1 MRILQVILAPR
12 LSGAEVLAKGV
23 AIGHQRGGNDVC
35 ITSLMPEHDDFQ
47 HISAELR
54 ANNVEC
60 FFPQRSLGKL
70 GRLLFL
76 HRAIRRFAGPRR
88 SRNEAC
94 PPSHA
99 PRQGKWA
106 EYHARLRPGDGDCG
120 GLSRVA

>member
-76 HRAIRRFAGPRR
+76 HRAIRRFKPDIIFAHATIPALYVR
-88 SRNEAC
+88 AL
-94 PPSHA
+94 PS
-99 PRQGKWA
+99 
-106 EYHARLRPGDGDCG
+106 
-120 GLSRVA
+120 